1 MNSADS
7 TGQSKEYTELK
18 WADLKSGQNLSQTK
32 QKVMK
37 SSEVFEGMKNESS
50 GAQETSQKLFLIF
63 EKMGRF
69 ESQPGVFQKESG
81 FIDKSVQI

>member
-1 MNSADS
+1 
-7 TGQSKEYTELK
+7 
-18 WADLKSGQNLSQTK
+18 
-32 QKVMK
+32 MK